1 MGFWEGTKISYLM
14 EPVEGDKTRLSRVT
28 GFVQAWA
35 RSAADARAVQHD
47 TAMEDNEWWATS
59 GPLLARVLDEMAYP
73 IAARVGSA
81 VGAAHGSAYSPG
93 HAYTFGLERVLAGL
107 SQLIDSN

>member
-1 MGFWEGTKISYLM
+1 MNLLQNRRG
-14 EPVEGDKTRLSRVT
+14 
-28 GFVQAWA
+28 A
-35 RSAADARAVQHD
+35 RSDLPYSNVAEEDIDAADLKALIAAACARGRRSGD
-47 TAMEDNEWWATS
+47 MDENEWWATS
-59 GPLLARVLDEMAYP
+59 GPLLARVLDETAYS

-81 VGAAHGSAYSPG
+81 AGAAHGSAYSPG